1 MRNHGG
7 DLLPSFC
14 YSKATFKWNEVR
26 SSTFLSCFHSTRN
39 VELNFLQS
47 PFETTYKAATFE
59 RASAA
64 TAAATAI
71 TAPRWR
77 SQFSTKPGR
86 NSKQQETER
95 KKASACDSQWI
106 SSLTGTQSR
115 GKWVLKSFLNFHVM
129 SFIRWWFQA
138 AITIGII
145 MGVFLLCW
153 MPFFIINVVAGFCKD
168 CISVTTFKVP

>member
-1 MRNHGG
+1 MRDHGG

-14 YSKATFKWNEVR
+14 HSKATFKWNEVR

-39 VELNFLQS
+39 EELNFLQS

-115 GKWVLKSFLNFHVM
+115 GKWVLKSFLTFMSCRLYVVTLMISGCHNHWNYHGRVPALLDAIFHH
-129 SFIRWWFQA
+129 
-138 AITIGII
+138 
-145 MGVFLLCW
+145 
-153 MPFFIINVVAGFCKD
+153 
-168 CISVTTFKVP
+168 